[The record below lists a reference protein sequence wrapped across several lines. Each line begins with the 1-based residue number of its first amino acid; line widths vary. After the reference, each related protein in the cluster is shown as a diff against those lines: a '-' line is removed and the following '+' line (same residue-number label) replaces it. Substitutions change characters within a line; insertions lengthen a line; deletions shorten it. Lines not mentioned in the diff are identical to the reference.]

1 MNKNRSLWWRV
12 LGGMLE
18 TFVII
23 VGFVFCLVF
32 ELIKGDD

>member
-1 MNKNRSLWWRV
+1 MNKNRFWRV
-12 LGGMLE
+12 LGVMLE